1 MISVSHWRKN
11 LQYAKARA
19 LLVLVGLLCSPVS
32 LALDL
37 PHITAIKRFIEAVDS
52 GDKQNVLD
60 LTLLPIQRATPIPPV
75 ETQADF
81 LDRYDQIFDEELVEI
96 ILHSNP
102 ETDWA
107 DMAWRGIMLADGLIW
122 LDSDGKLRAVN
133 YQSIVEASLQ
143 ARLIEE
149 DRDRIHDHLK
159 EYQSLV
165 LDWETNQHRVRIDE
179 LDSGQYRLAVWPAGS
194 DPGALPEQI
203 LDNGEIHFDG
213 SGGNHYFEFHH
224 ADHHYICYVD
234 VLGSEDPNVPGDFSL
249 YQQGSLVFNEPVVQ
263 VYH

>member
-1 MISVSHWRKN
+1 MISVSHLQKN
-11 LQYAKARA
+11 LQNWKIKASF
-19 LLVLVGLLCSPVS
+19 VLVALSFSPVS

-52 GDKQNVLD
+52 GDKQSVLD
-60 LTLLPIQRATPIPPV
+60 LTSLPIKRAAPIPPV

-81 LDRYDQIFDEELVEI
+81 LDRYAQIFDEELIEI
-96 ILHSNP
+96 ILDSNP

-122 LDSDGKLRAVN
+122 LDSDGKLRAIN
-133 YQSIVEASLQ
+133 YQSIAESNLQ

-165 LDWETNQHRVRIDE
+165 LDWETNQHRVRVDE
-179 LDSGQYRLAVWPAGS
+179 LDSGQYRLAIWPAGS
-194 DPGALPEQI
+194 EPGALPELI

-213 SGGNHYFEFHH
+213 SGGNHYFEFRD

-234 VLGSEDPNVPGDFSL
+234 VLGSETPDVPGDFAL